1 MTFALDQD
9 PTTLEISDAINYL
22 LANLTSGFTAN
33 QQTGQVFG
41 PGGSVTSYLYKYLS
55 VKYAD
60 SFDGTVNFVN
70 TPTDRLYYGLRN
82 SDSSIESTN
91 PADYVWYKVTGG
103 FSTNKFLYYTVT
115 GGRRIDLIV
124 AMAAPSALWQ
134 PESGTAIDL
143 DVISSADGA
152 SSRICYAKSTSF
164 ALSSIPST
172 YQTSGKSS
180 FPPYNTW
187 GGSETWQ
194 ATPPTILA
202 NEALFQSDGIYN
214 PLTDLTTWNA
224 PYLSNLK
231 VGALSAITANLG
243 SITAGSL
250 NAVSVTSSTIQTS
263 SITAGSSPSI
273 SGTGMTGSGI
283 NLYNDGKV
291 AIGNN
296 TSNVVWNN
304 SGIYIQGNL
313 QSANYSAGS
322 TGWQILNNGSAEF
335 NGVVVSRNLLIASG
349 TLAVYQTR
357 TYMYGST
364 MTFRGATY
372 YALDGDLWINTG
384 IDEVQWG
391 SSTSTFVAT
400 AGLNTNGITVWY
412 TGTPGIANFLVEVE
426 DISYEWLW
434 NGGGKIWIKVK
445 LWVTPTGGVNSFALN
460 YYGPGGIDWN
470 LYKVT

>member
-1 MTFALDQD
+1 M
-9 PTTLEISDAINYL
+9 
-22 LANLTSGFTAN
+22 
-33 QQTGQVFG
+33 
-41 PGGSVTSYLYKYLS
+41 
-55 VKYAD
+55 
-60 SFDGTVNFVN
+60 
-70 TPTDRLYYGLRN
+70 
-82 SDSSIESTN
+82 
-91 PADYVWYKVTGG
+91 
-103 FSTNKFLYYTVT
+103 
-115 GGRRIDLIV
+115 
-124 AMAAPSALWQ
+124 
-134 PESGTAIDL
+134 
-143 DVISSADGA
+143 
-152 SSRICYAKSTSF
+152 
-164 ALSSIPST
+164 
-172 YQTSGKSS
+172 
-180 FPPYNTW
+180 
-187 GGSETWQ
+187 
-194 ATPPTILA
+194 
-202 NEALFQSDGIYN
+202 
-214 PLTDLTTWNA
+214 TTWNA